1 MKMINLF
8 IKILFLFWWKW
19 RESNPCP
26 K

>member
-8 IKILFLFWWKW
+8 LKILFLFWWKW